1 MNYDDVR
8 KMIGYIAKDNYED
21 LVKALVSFENG
32 IDDKKVLDKIYDEYM
47 KNDNFNLLN
56 DNFDNLLNGFTEPEE
71 YKAEVKKKIHNDN
84 ISPDNGTVNM
94 R

>member
-32 IDDKKVLDKIYDEYM
+32 IYDKKY
-47 KNDNFNLLN
+47 
-56 DNFDNLLNGFTEPEE
+56 
-71 YKAEVKKKIHNDN
+71 
-84 ISPDNGTVNM
+84 
-94 R
+94 